1 MDTYKKDLWNYL
13 QEETSK
19 GRKVVLYGTGDGA
32 DKIIARLEE
41 RNIPVSGIF
50 ASPGFVRNR
59 KFHDIQVETFESL
72 YERFGRDMIA
82 LMCFGSS
89 RPEVLDYADYIADK
103 CEFYAPD
110 VPVYGQNLFD
120 TKFCEKHAGE
130 INIVRG
136 LLADELSRKTFDC
149 IINARLTGN
158 PVYLK
163 LCEVTQEEADAVLPT
178 DRKGLFLDLGAY
190 DGDTVREFQ
199 ALCHGA
205 YRAVY
210 AFEPDP
216 KNYAKLTAWAASY
229 AAAHP
234 GAGPVHCVP
243 AAAGAAP
250 GTVVFHAGGG
260 RQSSLLDTGAGLA
273 GGRRRRP
280 KETELAVES
289 VDHVLGT
296 ARLDYAKLDVE
307 GVEAEAL
314 DGMRDHLTAGAAG
327 QLPKLLIA
335 AYHHD
340 EDIFRL
346 PLHLWRLQPAYRI
359 WLRKHPYVPAWE
371 INLFAR

>member
-72 YERFGRDMIA
+72 YERYGRDMIA

-120 TKFCEKHAGE
+120 TEFCEKHAGE

-136 LLADELSRKTFDC
+136 LLADELSRKTYDC

-163 LCEVTQEEADAVLPT
+163 LCEVTQEEADAVLPS
-178 DRKGLFLDLGAY
+178 DRQGLFLDLGAY
-190 DGDTVREFQ
+190 DGDTVMRYSSLMHDLTGFI
-199 ALCHGA
+199 
-205 YRAVY
+205 AV
-210 AFEPDP
+210 EPDRR
-216 KNYAKLTAWAASY
+216 NMRKLRENTCLINNIEYVQAFVSDREGTADVN
-229 AAAHP
+229 
-234 GAGPVHCVP
+234 GNIGR
-243 AAAGAAP
+243 
-250 GTVVFHAGGG
+250 GTSLEKEGSREVQTVTIDGLIKG
-260 RQSSLLDTGAGLA
+260 RQ
-273 GGRRRRP
+273 
-280 KETELAVES
+280 
-289 VDHVLGT
+289 T
-296 ARLDYAKLDVE
+296 AFIKFDVE
-307 GVEAEAL
+307 GAEAAAIE
-314 DGMRDHLTAGAAG
+314 GGAKTIKEEKP
-327 QLPKLLIA
+327 LMNIA
-335 AYHHD
+335 CYHRS
-340 EDIFRL
+340 EDIFEL
-346 PLHLWRLQPAYRI
+346 PLKVLKLNPGYNVYMRHTPSI
-359 WLRKHPYVPAWE
+359 PAWDTC
-371 INLFAR
+371 FYFV